1 MLELDPRRWGYKER
15 MEGRQEGLEEGRV
28 EGREEGLQEGLR
40 RAQLVILLRQL
51 ENKFGPLSST
61 DRQRLESA
69 NNEQRDIWALK
80 LLNAESLTDVF
91 N

>member
-15 MEGRQEGLEEGRV
+15 MEGRQEGLEEGL
-28 EGREEGLQEGLR
+28 EKGLQEGLR

-51 ENKFGPLSST
+51 ENKFGPLSAA